1 MNQLIKKEEL
11 LKARGN
17 ELYVKETAEQIIKDF
32 ALFGMDISFSGN
44 VITAYDELFKQLE
57 VHVSYLLTNNH
68 DKLLALLYQIDLSE
82 KKLREELSSDSMLSE
97 IQQIAELIIQRE
109 LLKVLT
115 RHYFKSQ
122 E

>member
-57 VHVSYLLTNNH
+57 AHVSYLLTNNH